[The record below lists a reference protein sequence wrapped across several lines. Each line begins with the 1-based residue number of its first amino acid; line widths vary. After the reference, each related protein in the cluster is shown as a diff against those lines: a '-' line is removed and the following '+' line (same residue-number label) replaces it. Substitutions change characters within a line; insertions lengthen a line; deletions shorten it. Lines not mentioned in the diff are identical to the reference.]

1 MESAMQRR
9 EFLIALS
16 STVAGGALLG
26 GCSTSSSVTTS
37 SSDTAA
43 SQRRRELDAGV
54 KTTLDRL
61 YASVGGAREVAGKAR
76 GMLVF
81 PSVIAA
87 GLGIGGQYGEGAL
100 EVNKAIEGYYNLAS
114 LSIGLQAGA
123 QSKAII
129 FMFLTHVSLDAFRKS
144 EGWSVGA
151 DASVAVLRTGANGQI
166 DASTIKGPAAQLYFT
181 SSVNG

>member
-1 MESAMQRR
+1 MQRR

-16 STVAGGALLG
+16 STVAGGAMLG

-61 YASVGGAREVAGKAR
+61 YASVDGSREVAGKAR

-87 GLGIGGQYGEGAL
+87 GLGGGGRGGGGARGGGEAG
-100 EVNKAIEGYYNLAS
+100 GGGDNLA
-114 LSIGLQAGA
+114 
-123 QSKAII
+123 
-129 FMFLTHVSLDAFRKS
+129 
-144 EGWSVGA
+144 
-151 DASVAVLRTGANGQI
+151 
-166 DASTIKGPAAQLYFT
+166 
-181 SSVNG
+181 

>member
-1 MESAMQRR
+1 MQRR

-16 STVAGGALLG
+16 TTVAGGAMLG

-54 KTTLDRL
+54 KTTMDRL
-61 YASVGGAREVAGKAR
+61 YASVGGSREVDGKAR

-87 GLGIGGQYGEGAL
+87 GLQSDRDRCEF
-100 EVNKAIEGYYNLAS
+100 VLAFVLFDQLQRL
-114 LSIGLQAGA
+114 LSIMPADAQSGA
-123 QSKAII
+123 QSKAMF
-129 FMFLTHVSLDAFRKS
+129 FMFLT
-144 EGWSVGA
+144 
-151 DASVAVLRTGANGQI
+151 
-166 DASTIKGPAAQLYFT
+166 
-181 SSVNG
+181 